1 MIDIIFLILDFVL
14 FLLAFTFLIRDVKS
28 YEKEQ
33 TIDFKS
39 TVLPKHSQYAIMFG
53 LLALILAVIN
63 SLFYI

>member
-33 TIDFKS
+33 TTDFKS
-39 TVLPKHSQYAIMFG
+39 TVLPKHSQYAIMLG
-53 LLALILAVIN
+53 LLALVLAVIN